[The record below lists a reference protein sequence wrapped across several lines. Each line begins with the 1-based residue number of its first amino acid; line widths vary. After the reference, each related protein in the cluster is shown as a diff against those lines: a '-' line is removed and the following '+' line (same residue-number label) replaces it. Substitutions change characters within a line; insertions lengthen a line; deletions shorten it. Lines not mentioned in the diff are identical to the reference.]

1 MATFITIYHSGVII
15 TNKIGSYEFVGMKET
30 FFNEFLTLTNVIC
43 LVCKWLAW
51 MDECCEVRF
60 EGLIDIGSSS
70 GPRMKTMS
78 PVCDEKEWATYVGVV
93 MKSEIHVIELVARMI
108 SRNDVGEESSRSPT
122 LSEAVDEQHVEC
134 DVVFTQSSQETHVV
148 TDIEET
154 PLVGSNETVLN
165 VEPEG

>member
-1 MATFITIYHSGVII
+1 
-15 TNKIGSYEFVGMKET
+15 
-30 FFNEFLTLTNVIC
+30 
-43 LVCKWLAW
+43 

-70 GPRMKTMS
+70 DPRMKTMS

-108 SRNDVGEESSRSPT
+108 SRNDVGDESSRSLT

-154 PLVGSNETVLN
+154 PLVGSNETMLN
-165 VEPEG
+165 VEPKG